1 MNQGLVVFAQGDL
14 ILGRGARGA
23 RDHLP
28 MERLGGRN
36 PPGDSGT
43 RRVHEREI

>member
-14 ILGRGARGA
+14 NLGRGARGP

-28 MERLGGRN
+28 MERLGSRN
-36 PPGDSGT
+36 PGDSGT